1 MEIFFEINDNSLDEI
16 VFGNFLGKRVN
27 LLRRNLF
34 IEVDKNTA
42 LEILVWKND
51 LQEFVST
58 LDGRMFIHPYL
69 WIHLL
74 TKNDPG
80 QFVRLMIF
88 IDHKRSEDNFA
99 SQSSSMALSD
109 SADTMSEGVDF
120 HEEIIDKL
128 NKIISLVS

>member
-1 MEIFFEINDNSLDEI
+1 MENFFEINDISLNEI
-16 VFGNFLGKRVN
+16 VSGNFLGKKVN

-34 IEVDKNTA
+34 IEIDKETA
-42 LEILVWKND
+42 LEILVWRND

-58 LDGRMFIHPYL
+58 LDERMFIHPYL
-69 WIHLL
+69 WIHFL

-88 IDHKRSEDNFA
+88 IDHKRGEDNFA
-99 SQSSSMALSD
+99 SQSSSMALSG
-109 SADTMSEGVDF
+109 STETMSESRDF